1 MDFQR
6 EDHMLK
12 CHKLDE
18 IEAVAKALEEYAR
31 AAGPGREEDFRKVFY
46 KDAVMNSLF
55 ADGSKIL
62 GPIQNL
68 YDRRNRIGAFDGD
81 CAFQVDVLDI
91 AGDIALGRVVMRDYG
106 GMDFVD
112 FHELHKE
119 SGKWLIYAKVSTQT
133 SGDHLPSLI
142 DYNDVK
148 QTLVNYAEA
157 AIPGTEALFRAAFHE
172 GAAMNGWF
180 LDGLSI
186 LGPIQN
192 LYDRRNKLGAF
203 DGKCL
208 YRVDVLGL
216 ARDIAAARVVMQDY
230 AGKDFVDFHELIK
243 DNGKWQIIAK
253 IFVEC

>member
-1 MDFQR
+1 
-6 EDHMLK
+6 MLA
-12 CHKLDE
+12 CHKLED
-18 IEAVAKALEEYAR
+18 IENVVKTLEDYAR

-46 KDAVMNSLF
+46 KGAVMNSLF

-68 YDRRNRIGAFDGD
+68 YDRRNRIGAFDGE

-112 FHELHKE
+112 FHELHRE
-119 SGKWLIYAKVSTQT
+119 QDRWMIYAKVSTQT
-133 SGDHLPSLI
+133 SRDDLPSLK
-142 DYNDVK
+142 DYTDVK
-148 QTLVNYAEA
+148 QTLVTYAKA
-157 AIPGTEALFRAAFHE
+157 AIPGTEALFRQAFHE

-180 LDGLSI
+180 RDGASI
-186 LGPIQN
+186 LGSIQN

-208 YRVDVLGL
+208 YRVDVLGV

-243 DNGKWQIIAK
+243 DDGRWQIIAK
-253 IFVEC
+253 IFVEV